1 LETIND
7 PSFMNPGRYHA
18 TGVRH
23 FRSSN
28 LICCWGGISIIYP
41 PPIQ

>member
-7 PSFMNPGRYHA
+7 PSFMNSGRHRA

-23 FRSSN
+23 FTSSN
-28 LICCWGGISIIYP
+28 LICVAEAGY
-41 PPIQ
+41 Q